1 MIKVNIR
8 QAKTHLSRYLARL
21 KVGETLIICKRNTP
35 IAEVR
40 ALPQT
45 GQKKRP
51 IGLAKGQVKVLPSFF
66 EPLPDDI
73 IDAFEGKES

>member
-8 QAKTHLSRYLARL
+8 QAKIHLSRYLARL
-21 KVGETLIICKRNTP
+21 KPGETLIIFKRNIP

-40 ALPQT
+40 ALPQA
-45 GQKKRP
+45 GKQKRP

>member
-1 MIKVNIR
+1 MIKVNMR
-8 QAKTHLSRYLARL
+8 QAKTHLSRFLARL
-21 KVGETLIICKRNTP
+21 KAGETLIICKRNTP

-40 ALPQT
+40 ALPQAA
-45 GQKKRP
+45 QEKRP
-51 IGLAKGQVKVLPSFF
+51 IGLAKGQFRVPPSFF

>member
-1 MIKVNIR
+1 MIKVNIH
-8 QAKTHLSRYLARL
+8 QAKTHLSRFLARL
-21 KVGETLIICKRNTP
+21 KPGETLIICKRNTP

-40 ALPQT
+40 ALPQAR
-45 GQKKRP
+45 QKKRP
-51 IGLAKGQVKVLPSFF
+51 IGLAKGQVKVHPSFF